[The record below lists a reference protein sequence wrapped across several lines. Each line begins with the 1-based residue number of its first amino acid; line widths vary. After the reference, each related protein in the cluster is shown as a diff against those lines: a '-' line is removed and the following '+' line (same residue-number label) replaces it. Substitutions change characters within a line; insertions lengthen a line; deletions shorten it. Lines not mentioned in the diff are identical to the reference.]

1 MSYWTESLAAS
12 ISRVRAAKVFVVL
25 AIVGTSLTA
34 PARLNAQ
41 DTPEPLRGYSKF
53 EEIEARLKR
62 LESPQA
68 TLTSLGK
75 TLGKRDI
82 WMLTVAN
89 DPKQIR
95 PAILVVGNVYA
106 SHVLGRELATR
117 MAEHI
122 VQKADSDESLKSLLS
137 QYTLYFIPSPTPDAT
152 EKNFRFPV
160 RQWTGNFTATDDDR
174 DFEVG
179 EDGPVDLNQDG
190 WVTSMRVKESFGTHR
205 THPSDPRV
213 LIPIDPAKQEVGQ
226 YRLFSESK
234 DADKDE
240 SFGEDSSEG
249 VDFNRNF
256 TFNYSYFGKG
266 AGPNQVSEVE
276 SRAVADFM
284 FDHPNIAFVLCFS
297 PEDNLFNTWKGS
309 GQTDSGRIKTKVL
322 TADQKQID
330 LMAEA
335 FRKLHGGKSAPGSP
349 AGEGSFSEFAYF
361 HFGRW
366 TFASRGWW
374 IPPVEKSE
382 KAAEKVVDK
391 AAEKTAEPKPEAK
404 PADAETKPAE
414 TKPAE
419 AKPDDTKPAE
429 TKPAEAKP
437 AQLDKDDKRGA
448 DELAAIAWFAS
459 QGISGFA
466 DWQNVNHPDFPGKEV
481 EVGGIKPLFLLNPPE
496 KLIQPLVQP
505 HVSFLAEL
513 VRKWPKL
520 EVREIKAVDQGNGLI
535 DVRCKIVNVGSLPSM
550 PEMGSVNRQWYPTQV
565 KLVGADGAKMIEGS
579 QRTSVGKLEENGG
592 SKEVRWVFLMDPAST
607 ASLKIQVSS
616 PTLHSVEVGVELT
629 KP

>member
-12 ISRVRAAKVFVVL
+12 IGRVRAAKALLVL
-25 AIVGTSLTA
+25 AIVGSGLTA
-34 PARLNAQ
+34 TTRLNAQ

-62 LESPQA
+62 LESPTA
-68 TLTSLGK
+68 SLTSLGK
-75 TLGKRDI
+75 TLGKRDV
-82 WMLTVAN
+82 WLLTVAN
-89 DPKQIR
+89 DPKPTR

-106 SHVLGRELATR
+106 PHVLGRELATR

-122 VQKADSDESLKSLLS
+122 VQNADSDESLKSLLS

-160 RQWTGNFTATDDDR
+160 RGWTGNLTTTDDDR

-226 YRLFSESK
+226 YRLYSESK
-234 DADKDE
+234 DADKDN

-276 SRAVADFM
+276 TRAVADFM

-322 TADQKQID
+322 TTDQKHLD

-335 FRKLHGGKSAPGSP
+335 FRKLHGGKSAPASP
-349 AGEGSFSEFAYF
+349 AGEGSFSEFSYF

-374 IPPVEKSE
+374 IPPVEKS
-382 KAAEKVVDK
+382 DK
-391 AAEKTAEPKPEAK
+391 P
-404 PADAETKPAE
+404 AETKPAE
-414 TKPAE
+414 TKPTE
-419 AKPDDTKPAE
+419 AKPDDAKPSETKPTDTKPTEA
-429 TKPAEAKP
+429 KPAEAKP
-437 AQLDKDDKRGA
+437 AEVKTPQLDKDDKRGA
-448 DELAAIAWFAS
+448 DELAAIAWFTS

-466 DWQNVNHPDFPGKEV
+466 DWQSVNHPDFPGKEV

-496 KLIQPLVQP
+496 KFIQPLVQP
-505 HVSFLAEL
+505 HVSFLSEL

-520 EVREIKAVDQGNGLI
+520 EVREIKAVDKGNGLI

-579 QRTSVGKLEENGG
+579 HRTSVGKLEENGG
-592 SKEVRWVFLMDPAST
+592 SKEVRWVFLTDPAST

>member
-12 ISRVRAAKVFVVL
+12 ISRVRASKAFLVL
-25 AIVGTSLTA
+25 AIVGSSLTA
-34 PARLNAQ
+34 PARLKAQ

-75 TLGKRDI
+75 TLGKRDV
-82 WMLTVAN
+82 WVLTVAN

-106 SHVLGRELATR
+106 PHVVGRELATR

-122 VQKADSDESLKSLLS
+122 VQKADSDESIKSLLS
-137 QYTLYFIPSPTPDAT
+137 QYTIYLIPSPTPDST

-160 RQWTGNFTATDDDR
+160 RQWSGNLTATDDDR

-190 WVTSMRVKESFGTHR
+190 WVTSMRVKEPFGTHR
-205 THPSDPRV
+205 AHPSDPRV
-213 LIPIDPAKQEVGQ
+213 LIPIDSAKQEVGQ
-226 YRLFSESK
+226 YRLYSESK

-240 SFGEDSSEG
+240 SFGEDCSEG

-276 SRAVADFM
+276 TRAVADFM

-322 TADQKQID
+322 TTDQKQID
-330 LMAEA
+330 LLAEA
-335 FRKLHGGKSAPGSP
+335 FRKLHGGKSPPASP
-349 AGEGSFSEFAYF
+349 AGEGSFSEFSYF

-374 IPPVEKSE
+374 IPPVEKS
-382 KAAEKVVDK
+382 DK
-391 AAEKTAEPKPEAK
+391 AGEKPADPKPEAK
-404 PADAETKPAE
+404 PAESE

-429 TKPAEAKP
+429 TKPAEAKS

-466 DWQNVNHPDFPGKEV
+466 DWQSVNHPDFPGKEV

-513 VRKWPKL
+513 ARKWPKL
-520 EVREIKAVDQGNGLI
+520 EVREIKAIDQGNGLI

-550 PEMGSVNRQWYPTQV
+550 PEIGSVNRQWYPTQV

-579 QRTSVGKLEENGG
+579 HRTSVGKLDENGG